1 MEEHKVSLS
10 RSDAFRTMPIRHQ
23 EGGLDARLLASM
35 RTDGMLADESE
46 VASRERMIEA
56 QYGPHALK
64 GVMNPRYYRDR
75 EGKNFRVVQQLDGV
89 HMNRKRKA
97 TVLWPLDPDAEEKEG
112 DMVGMLRAAVT
123 NSEAERNKY
132 LTPDQ
137 AKSRTVK
144 RG

>member
-10 RSDAFRTMPIRHQ
+10 RSDAFRTMPLRHQ
-23 EGGLDARLLASM
+23 EGGLNTKLLDSM
-35 RTDGMLADESE
+35 RADGMLEDESQI
-46 VASRERMIEA
+46 ASRERLIEA

-64 GVMNPRYYRDR
+64 NVMNPRYYRDR
-75 EGKNFRVVQQLDGV
+75 EGKNFRVVQQLDGI
-89 HMNRKRKA
+89 HMDRSRQA

-112 DMVGMLRAAVT
+112 DMVGMLRDAVT

-132 LTPDQ
+132 LTHDQ
-137 AKSRTVK
+137 AKAKTFK